1 VWWKELTIHGS
12 TMGTKDD
19 FEGAYDL
26 VRSGHARPIVD
37 RVFPLA
43 EARAAHER
51 LEDSAQ
57 FGKVVLRIP

>member
-1 VWWKELTIHGS
+1 
-12 TMGTKDD
+12 MGTKED

-26 VRSGHARPIVD
+26 VASGRARPIVD

-43 EARAAHER
+43 EVQAAHER

-57 FGKVVLRIP
+57 FGKVVLSIP